1 MLHALLYDRAMQ
13 FDKTWDS
20 YEAPVVLG
28 VWRNVVNCHFEVESL
43 CMSRTLERVS
53 VGSCKKFC
61 WMMKSSSEPLMH
73 VDSRRLGCSSHPI
86 IRYPIRQIPNCFLSL
101 SSSPLA
107 QLDSCQ
113 SILWKFEWH
122 DKSICHLDIQVN
134 RDTDVRCEM

>member
-43 CMSRTLERVS
+43 CMGLWYSRTLERVS

-86 IRYPIRQIPNCFLSL
+86 ILFAKFRTVFFHCPHLHWPNWTVANL
-101 SSSPLA
+101 SSGSSSGTTRA
-107 QLDSCQ
+107 FVTWTS
-113 SILWKFEWH
+113 
-122 DKSICHLDIQVN
+122 KSTEKQ
-134 RDTDVRCEM
+134 M